1 MIKHTAI
8 IATYKLP
15 SYIGTVCSYMNI
27 GSTFF
32 YNNHNHFMVHSCG
45 CISWD
50 NHGSQAE
57 LIHGTK
63 IHRNIMDA
71 KPMKCLKNFIG
82 FMH

>member
-8 IATYKLP
+8 IATYSHTCINYLA
-15 SYIGTVCSYMNI
+15 IGTVCSYMNI

-57 LIHGTK
+57 LK
-63 IHRNIMDA
+63 
-71 KPMKCLKNFIG
+71 
-82 FMH
+82 FMV